1 MAPLPA
7 AFQRQAVTIRFSK
20 ESEIIKFNVAYNIAK
35 EELPFTKFKSEII
48 LMKKNGLNVNPTYSN
63 EMACAQF
70 VGNVGNTTYMSF
82 MIDGDTDVSTEE
94 FVILYSRILRK
105 GRPVNIFNCLIL

>member
-1 MAPLPA
+1 M
-7 AFQRQAVTIRFSK
+7 
-20 ESEIIKFNVAYNIAK
+20 IKFNVAYNIAK

-70 VGNVGNTTYMSF
+70 IAVGLMGDTLKQKTAADVGNAT
-82 MIDGDTDVSTEE
+82 
-94 FVILYSRILRK
+94 
-105 GRPVNIFNCLIL
+105 